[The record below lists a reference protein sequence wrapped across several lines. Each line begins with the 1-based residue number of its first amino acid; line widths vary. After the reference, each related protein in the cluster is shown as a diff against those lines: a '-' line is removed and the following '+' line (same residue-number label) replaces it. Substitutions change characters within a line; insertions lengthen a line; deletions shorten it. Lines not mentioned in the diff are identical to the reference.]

1 MELHVVIYNEV
12 TLTWKCEW
20 LIPIEWYDYIEM
32 IYDIMNENG
41 MNGMK
46 WIWLYLLLILIPFCT
61 VVDCMIVFEYE
72 WNEIEWYLFMILKV
86 FENDYLKIV

>member
-41 MNGMK
+41 LNGMK
-46 WIWLYLLLILIPFCT
+46 WIWLYLLLILIRLCT
-61 VVDCMIVFEYE
+61 VVDFMIVFEYE
-72 WNEIEWYLFMILKV
+72 WNVKEWYQ
-86 FENDYLKIV
+86 

>member
-1 MELHVVIYNEV
+1 MELYVVIYNEV

-32 IYDIMNENG
+32 IYDIMNEN
-41 MNGMK
+41 
-46 WIWLYLLLILIPFCT
+46 
-61 VVDCMIVFEYE
+61 VIVFEYE

-86 FENDYLKIV
+86 FENVYLKIV